1 MNLPT
6 PLKKGILLKRYK
18 RFLADVELDDGTV
31 VTAHTPNT
39 GSMQQCAVPGHPVL
53 LSHADNPQRK
63 LAYTLE
69 LIQVDGGWVDTNTQR
84 ANKVVGEGLRNGLL
98 PGLAGYDVTPEF
110 RFGESRLDF
119 MLESASDKALL
130 EVKNVTLLDE
140 IGRACFPDAV
150 TTRGQKHLRELI
162 AAVEQGWR
170 AVIVFLVQRRSAE
183 TFSPAD
189 HIDPEY
195 GRLLRLA
202 LEGGVEALAIR
213 TRVSPTEVIVDSS
226 IPVEV

>member
-1 MNLPT
+1 MNLPA
-6 PLKKGILLKRYK
+6 PLKRGILLKRYK
-18 RFLADVELDDGTV
+18 RFLADIELEDGAV

-39 GSMQQCAVPGHPVL
+39 GSMQQCAVPGHAVL
-53 LSHADNPQRK
+53 LSVSDNPKRK

-69 LIQVDGGWVDTNTQR
+69 LIQVDGEWVDTNTQR
-84 ANKVVGEGLRNGLL
+84 ANRVVGEGLRNGKLQ
-98 PGLAGYDVTPEF
+98 GLAGYQVNPEF

-119 MLESASDKALL
+119 MLESTDDKVLL
-130 EVKNVTLLDE
+130 EVKNVTLLDDR
-140 IGRACFPDAV
+140 GRACFPDAV

-170 AVIVFLVQRRSAE
+170 AVILFLVQRRSAE
-183 TFSPAD
+183 AFSPAD

-202 LEGGVEALAIR
+202 MESGVEALAVR
-213 TRVSPTEVIVDSS
+213 TLVTPTEVSIDSC
-226 IPVEV
+226 IPVEI